1 MRRDG
6 PAACLILLPS
16 WDVSGSS
23 SAPPANKL
31 GRYELVAR
39 LASGGMGEIFLARL
53 EGAAGFEKLYVVKKI
68 LPHLASD
75 QRFRSMLIDEAR
87 IASRM
92 NHPNICQVYELEET
106 DGQLYIVMEYLEGVT
121 ILPLLRRASKAQ
133 TPLPMGLVTGLIS
146 QTCEALHYAHELKD
160 RDGSLLHI
168 VHRDVTPSNIFVT
181 ENGVAKVLDFGI
193 AKVKNASAQT
203 QTGTVKGKYAY
214 MAPEQLRGGE
224 LDRRVDV
231 FAIGVVLFEM
241 LSLRRLFQR
250 KTDYLTFRAV
260 MEQPTPDLRRFRQDV
275 SPQLMDVV
283 AHALARDAAGR
294 FSSAREFG
302 AALLD
307 ASPGARAWSNSEI
320 GDFLKLKFAEV
331 IDKRSLALAAM
342 NQREPG
348 HVGRATMP
356 MMTAMVAAD
365 QESDTEDDEFP
376 SVESDVHEGVEV
388 SLRST
393 SSSDFAMQ
401 TPPPFSHES
410 SVLRTAPVIG
420 VRGAE
425 AGSAGV
431 ERADSVSAVVS
442 GGPRRSILM
451 PVLGVMLVGIAGTA
465 LFLLWQQSRNQADAL
480 PQKIEIISQPRTDT
494 VDAAPSAVIGT
505 ADAGIRRNVNHGSLS
520 ASGLDA
526 PPGKKFDKRTG
537 PDKLTAGT
545 KRSADDTSAKA
556 KATKIIQANIGALN
570 ACGPSFDKVVNKDW
584 VGFNLRILADGRV
597 KSVDLEPHSNT
608 FTPFGSCVRSAL
620 QDIVFAGID
629 QEFTI
634 RVPMHAP
641 S

>member
-1 MRRDG
+1 
-6 PAACLILLPS
+6 
-16 WDVSGSS
+16 
-23 SAPPANKL
+23 
-31 GRYELVAR
+31 
-39 LASGGMGEIFLARL
+39 MGEIFLARL

-68 LPHLASD
+68 LPHLAND
-75 QRFRSMLIDEAR
+75 PRFRSMLIDEAR

-133 TPLPMGLVTGLIS
+133 TPMPLGLVIGLIS

-160 RDGSLLHI
+160 RDGSVLNI

-224 LDRRVDV
+224 IDRRVDI

-260 MEQPTPDLRRFRQDV
+260 MEQPMPDLRRFRQDV
-275 SPQLMDVV
+275 SPQLMEVV
-283 AHALARDAAGR
+283 AHALARDASER

-307 ASPGARAWSNSEI
+307 ASPAARAWSNSEI
-320 GDFLKLKFAEV
+320 GDSLKSNFAEV
-331 IDKRSLALAAM
+331 IHKRSVALLAM
-342 NQREPG
+342 TQREPG
-348 HVGRATMP
+348 QAGRTTMP
-356 MMTAMVAAD
+356 MMTAMVSAD

-376 SVESDVHEGVEV
+376 SVESDVHEGVEA
-388 SLRST
+388 SLRP
-393 SSSDFAMQ
+393 SSVSDFAVQ
-401 TPPPFSHES
+401 TPPPFSNET
-410 SVLRTAPVIG
+410 SVSVAAAAG
-420 VRGAE
+420 VSGA
-425 AGSAGV
+425 SAGQ
-431 ERADSVSAVVS
+431 ERADSVSAAVS
-442 GGPRRSILM
+442 GVPQRSILM

-465 LFLLWQQSRNQADAL
+465 LFLLWQQSRNQAAGV

-494 VDAAPSAVIGT
+494 VDAAIAVVT
-505 ADAGIRRNVNHGSLS
+505 TPTSDAAPRV
-520 ASGLDA
+520 DA
-526 PPGKKFDKRTG
+526 NRGNAKSG
-537 PDKLTAGT
+537 PDAAGGRKIDKVPAT
-545 KRSADDTSAKA
+545 SDDTTAKA

-584 VGFNLRILADGRV
+584 AGFNLRILADGRV
-597 KSVDLEPHSNT
+597 KSVDLEPNSNT
-608 FTPFGSCVRSAL
+608 FTPFGVCVRSAL
-620 QDIVFAGID
+620 QGIVFAGID

-634 RVPMHAP
+634 RVPMRAP
-641 S
+641 N

>member
-1 MRRDG
+1 
-6 PAACLILLPS
+6 
-16 WDVSGSS
+16 
-23 SAPPANKL
+23 
-31 GRYELVAR
+31 
-39 LASGGMGEIFLARL
+39 MGEIFLARL

-75 QRFRSMLIDEAR
+75 PRFRSMLIDEAR

-133 TPLPMGLVTGLIS
+133 TPMPLGLVIGLIS

-160 RDGSLLHI
+160 RDGSVLNI

-224 LDRRVDV
+224 IDRRVDI

-260 MEQPTPDLRRFRQDV
+260 MEQPMPDLRRFRQDV
-275 SPQLMDVV
+275 SPQLMEVV
-283 AHALARDAAGR
+283 AHALARDASER

-307 ASPGARAWSNSEI
+307 ASPAARAWSNSEI
-320 GDFLKLKFAEV
+320 GDSLKSNFAEV
-331 IDKRSLALAAM
+331 IHKRSVALLAM
-342 NQREPG
+342 TQREPG
-348 HVGRATMP
+348 QAGRTTMP
-356 MMTAMVAAD
+356 MMTAMVSAD

-376 SVESDVHEGVEV
+376 SVESDVHEGVEA
-388 SLRST
+388 SLRP
-393 SSSDFAMQ
+393 SSVSDFAVQ
-401 TPPPFSHES
+401 TPPPFSNET
-410 SVLRTAPVIG
+410 SVSVAAAAG
-420 VRGAE
+420 VSGA
-425 AGSAGV
+425 SAGQ
-431 ERADSVSAVVS
+431 ERADSVSAAVS
-442 GGPRRSILM
+442 GVPQRSILM

-465 LFLLWQQSRNQADAL
+465 LFLLWQQSRNQAAGV

-494 VDAAPSAVIGT
+494 VDAAIAVVT
-505 ADAGIRRNVNHGSLS
+505 TPTSDAAPRV
-520 ASGLDA
+520 DA
-526 PPGKKFDKRTG
+526 NRGNAKSG
-537 PDKLTAGT
+537 PDAAGGRKIDKVPAT
-545 KRSADDTSAKA
+545 SDDTTAKA

-584 VGFNLRILADGRV
+584 AGFNLRILADGRV
-597 KSVDLEPHSNT
+597 KSVDLEPNSNT
-608 FTPFGSCVRSAL
+608 FTPFGVCVRSAL
-620 QDIVFAGID
+620 QGIVFAGID

-634 RVPMHAP
+634 RVPMRAP
-641 S
+641 N

>member
-1 MRRDG
+1 
-6 PAACLILLPS
+6 
-16 WDVSGSS
+16 
-23 SAPPANKL
+23 
-31 GRYELVAR
+31 
-39 LASGGMGEIFLARL
+39 MGEIFLARL

-75 QRFRSMLIDEAR
+75 PRFRSMLIDEAR

-133 TPLPMGLVTGLIS
+133 TPMPLGLIIGLIS

-160 RDGSLLHI
+160 RDGSVLNI

-260 MEQPTPDLRRFRQDV
+260 MEQPMPDLRRFRQDV
-275 SPQLMDVV
+275 SPQLMEVV
-283 AHALARDAAGR
+283 AHALARDASER
-294 FSSAREFG
+294 FSTAREFG

-320 GDFLKLKFAEV
+320 GDFLKSNFAEV
-331 IDKRSLALAAM
+331 IHKRSVALLAM
-342 NQREPG
+342 MQRDPG
-348 HVGRATMP
+348 HVGRTTMP
-356 MMTAMVAAD
+356 MMTAMVSAD
-365 QESDTEDDEFP
+365 QESDPEDDEFP
-376 SVESDVHEGVEV
+376 SVESDVQEGVEA
-388 SLRST
+388 SLRP
-393 SSSDFAMQ
+393 SSVSDFTMQ
-401 TPPPFSHES
+401 TPPPFSNEN
-410 SVLRTAPVIG
+410 SVSVAAG
-420 VRGAE
+420 
-425 AGSAGV
+425 AGSGASAGQATV

-442 GGPRRSILM
+442 GVPRRSILM

-465 LFLLWQQSRNQADAL
+465 LFLLWQQSRNQAAGV

-494 VDAAPSAVIGT
+494 VDAATPVVT
-505 ADAGIRRNVNHGSLS
+505 ATTRDAAPIV
-520 ASGLDA
+520 DA
-526 PPGKKFDKRTG
+526 NKGNGKPG
-537 PDKLTAGT
+537 PDATGGRKIDKVNGNGSKPATG
-545 KRSADDTSAKA
+545 DDATAKA

-584 VGFNLRILADGRV
+584 SGFNLRILADGRV
-597 KSVDLEPHSNT
+597 KSVDLEPNSNT
-608 FTPFGSCVRSAL
+608 FTPFGVCVRSAL
-620 QDIVFAGID
+620 QGIVFASID

-634 RVPMHAP
+634 RVPMRAP

>member
-1 MRRDG
+1 
-6 PAACLILLPS
+6 
-16 WDVSGSS
+16 
-23 SAPPANKL
+23 
-31 GRYELVAR
+31 
-39 LASGGMGEIFLARL
+39 MGEIFLARL

-75 QRFRSMLIDEAR
+75 PRFRSMLIDEAR

-133 TPLPMGLVTGLIS
+133 TPMPLGLVIGLIS

-160 RDGSLLHI
+160 RDGSVLNI

-224 LDRRVDV
+224 IDRRVDI

-260 MEQPTPDLRRFRQDV
+260 MEQPMPDLRRFRQDV
-275 SPQLMDVV
+275 SPQLMEVV
-283 AHALARDAAGR
+283 AHALARDASER

-307 ASPGARAWSNSEI
+307 ASPAARAWSNSEI
-320 GDFLKLKFAEV
+320 GDSLKSNFAEV
-331 IDKRSLALAAM
+331 IHKRSVALLAM
-342 NQREPG
+342 TQREPG
-348 HVGRATMP
+348 QAGRTTMP
-356 MMTAMVAAD
+356 MMTAMVSAD

-376 SVESDVHEGVEV
+376 SVESDVHEGVEA
-388 SLRST
+388 SLRP
-393 SSSDFAMQ
+393 SSVSDFAVQ
-401 TPPPFSHES
+401 TPPPFSNET
-410 SVLRTAPVIG
+410 SVSVAAAAG
-420 VRGAE
+420 VSGA
-425 AGSAGV
+425 SAGQ
-431 ERADSVSAVVS
+431 ERADSVSAAVS
-442 GGPRRSILM
+442 GVPQRSILM

-465 LFLLWQQSRNQADAL
+465 LFLLWQQSRNQAAGM

-494 VDAAPSAVIGT
+494 VDAAIAVVT
-505 ADAGIRRNVNHGSLS
+505 TPTSDAAPRV
-520 ASGLDA
+520 DA
-526 PPGKKFDKRTG
+526 NRGNAKSG
-537 PDKLTAGT
+537 PDAAGGRKIDKVPAT
-545 KRSADDTSAKA
+545 SDDTTAKA

-584 VGFNLRILADGRV
+584 AGFNLRILADGRV
-597 KSVDLEPHSNT
+597 KSVDLEPNSNT
-608 FTPFGSCVRSAL
+608 FTPFGVCVRSAL
-620 QDIVFAGID
+620 QGIVFAGID

-634 RVPMHAP
+634 RVPMRAP
-641 S
+641 N